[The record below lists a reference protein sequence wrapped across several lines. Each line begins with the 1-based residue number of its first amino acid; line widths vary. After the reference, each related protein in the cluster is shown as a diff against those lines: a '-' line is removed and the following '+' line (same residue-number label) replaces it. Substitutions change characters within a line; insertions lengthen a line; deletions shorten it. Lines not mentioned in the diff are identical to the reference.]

1 MSESLP
7 AARAAAT
14 LESSSISIVPCDRGL
29 NQLPHS
35 AQGRTTVEE
44 QGGATETHRNTV
56 SVRGPAR
63 RPGMTGEDVHV
74 DPGVRDTGAGVRERL
89 AGVEPDE

>member
-35 AQGRTTVEE
+35 AQGPTTVEE

-56 SVRGPAR
+56 SVGGPAR
-63 RPGMTGEDVHV
+63 SPGMSGYDVHV
-74 DPGVRDTGAGVRERL
+74 NSGVCNAGAGVRERL
-89 AGVEPDE
+89 ARVEPDE